1 MATSAAFWTFN
12 PIVVR
17 ESRARWRGSRAFLL
31 SFFYAAVLAAG
42 MWWKYREI
50 SMRGLESSIPGGGF
64 GLAAQYG
71 HELFLT
77 ISLLQAGIWLLVAP
91 ALTSTAITVE
101 RETGL
106 LSAMLLSKMTPGQIV
121 AGKLISAL
129 SFLLL
134 LIVVALP
141 VTATCFL
148 LGGVSQSEFVGSL
161 AIQIATAL
169 FGASMGLMVSANQ
182 KRAASSLGATFGYV
196 ALWLITSG
204 VAFFWATSHSG
215 LEGIFNLY
223 GWTNPLCSMW
233 FLIQPEEWLSKY
245 PGYYALYSASHDW
258 RQSGHYTV
266 LALCVL
272 SAWLLARSTRI
283 LREVPEL
290 QDEYDEAPLIEK
302 PVFTNPYAPPQP
314 KPYRGNERWRVP
326 GASQILFGD
335 AAMRRELASCW
346 KTRTPTRR
354 ALWILSVPVFFTAC
368 GVLMSLFLLW
378 QNPEVFKRADIFLSM
393 TMVFFVVWMMGCALM
408 GAGTIARE
416 RETGTWNGLRLTLLS
431 ERSILTAKV
440 VAPVVACVVYSLPI
454 LPLLIVF
461 CWPDHL
467 GISQA
472 ALSDAGFTQWLMSW
486 ALMICVA
493 LECCCLGAWRSQRAQ
508 TSAQASGATLGTLAV
523 AWAVVPILMGNFLP
537 VQSMIIYHPIYGLME
552 ILTRSNQYGFF
563 ASGSEVAALW
573 PKFFC
578 MMLWHLSV
586 AAIFFALTLRRF
598 RCANCLERF

>member
-1 MATSAAFWTFN
+1 MATSSAFWTLN

-31 SFFYAAVLAAG
+31 AFFYAAILSAG
-42 MWWKYREI
+42 MWWKYHEI
-50 SMRGLESSIPGGGF
+50 STRGQESSSPGGEF

-77 ISLLQAGIWLLVAP
+77 ISLLQAGIWLLIAP

-106 LSAMLLSKMTPGQIV
+106 LPAMLLTKMTPGQIV
-121 AGKLISAL
+121 FGKLVSAL

-134 LIVVALP
+134 LIIVALP
-141 VTATCFL
+141 ITAICFL
-148 LGGVSQSEFVGSL
+148 LGGVSQNEFIGSV

-169 FGASMGLMVSANQ
+169 FGASLGLAVSANQ

-196 ALWLITSG
+196 ALWFITSG
-204 VAFFWATSHSG
+204 LSFLASANWGGV
-215 LEGIFNLY
+215 FNLY

-233 FLIQPEEWLSKY
+233 FLIQPEEWLPKY
-245 PGYYALYSASHDW
+245 PGYYVLYTLADW
-258 RQSGHYTV
+258 RQGWHYTV
-266 LALCVL
+266 LALGVL
-272 SAWLLARSTRI
+272 SAWQLRRSAQI
-283 LREVPEL
+283 LRKSPEL
-290 QDEYDEAPLIEK
+290 QDEYDEAPHVAA
-302 PVFTNPYAPPQP
+302 PVFVNPYAPPTPQ
-314 KPYRGNERWRVP
+314 PYRGNERWRVP
-326 GASQILFGD
+326 GASQVLFGD

-368 GVLMSLFLLW
+368 CLLWSLFLLW
-378 QNPEVFKRADIFLSM
+378 QSPENFKPADIFLTM
-393 TMVFFVVWMMGCALM
+393 TLLFSVVWIMGCALM

-440 VAPVVACVVYSLPI
+440 VAPVVACLVYSLPI

-461 CWPDHL
+461 CWPEHL
-467 GISQA
+467 GVSNV

-486 ALMICVA
+486 ILMICVA
-493 LECCCLGAWRSQRAQ
+493 LECCCLGAWWSQRAQ

-523 AWAVVPILMGNFLP
+523 AWLVLPILSGTLLKMSNAWLW
-537 VQSMIIYHPIYGLME
+537 HPIYGLFE
-552 ILTRSNQYGFF
+552 ILTRP
-563 ASGSEVAALW
+563 ASGGLFSVGNDVAPLWPRFFGMTVWHLGVAAL
-573 PKFFC
+573 FF
-578 MMLWHLSV
+578 LP
-586 AAIFFALTLRRF
+586 TLQRF
-598 RCANCLERF
+598 RRANRLERF